1 MTMPDGNTGK
11 RQGRRNNMEESNK
24 LVFVFRAAGRSVTLE
39 QDANGIY
46 RVYEHF
52 KDKDG
57 VVHDFETARV
67 VDMSLA
73 VHAFECEYKKL
84 TDIWQRGIL

>member
-1 MTMPDGNTGK
+1 
-11 RQGRRNNMEESNK
+11 MEEQNK
-24 LVFVFRAAGRSVTLE
+24 RVFVFQAAGRSVTLE
-39 QDANGIY
+39 QDTNGVY

-52 KDKDG
+52 TDKDG
-57 VVHDFETARV
+57 VVRDFETARV

-73 VHAFECEYKKL
+73 VHAFGCECRKL

>member
-1 MTMPDGNTGK
+1 
-11 RQGRRNNMEESNK
+11 MEEQNK
-24 LVFVFRAAGRSVTLE
+24 PVFVFRAAGRSVTLE
-39 QDANGIY
+39 QDANGVY
-46 RVYEHF
+46 WVYEHF
-52 KDKDG
+52 KDRDG

-73 VHAFECEYKKL
+73 VHAFECECRKL

>member
-1 MTMPDGNTGK
+1 
-11 RQGRRNNMEESNK
+11 MEEPNK
-24 LVFVFRAAGRSVTLE
+24 TVLVFRAANRSVTLE
-39 QDANGIY
+39 QDANWAY

-73 VHAFECEYKKL
+73 VHAFECECRKL
-84 TDIWQRGIL
+84 TDLWQREVL

>member
-1 MTMPDGNTGK
+1 
-11 RQGRRNNMEESNK
+11 MEEPNK
-24 LVFVFRAAGRSVTLE
+24 LVFVFRAADRSVTLE
-39 QDANGIY
+39 QDADGVY
-46 RVYEHF
+46 RVYGHF
-52 KDKDG
+52 KGRYG

-73 VHAFECEYKKL
+73 VHAFECECKKL